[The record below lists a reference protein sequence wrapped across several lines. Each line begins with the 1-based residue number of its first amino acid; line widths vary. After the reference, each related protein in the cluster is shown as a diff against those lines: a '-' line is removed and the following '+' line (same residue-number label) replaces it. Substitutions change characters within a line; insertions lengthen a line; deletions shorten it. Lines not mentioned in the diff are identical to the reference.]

1 MTNSPATNSPDLT
14 KSPEPTNV
22 PELATGI
29 TRDIYPMPAFVKLA
43 VADLDAT
50 VAWFTE
56 ALDFINLFAMPGP
69 NGPAL
74 VHLRRWR
81 YQDVLVVPA
90 EGEAPLIAPGL
101 QLTFAARFEEVDAL
115 AARARAYGQGSVDGP
130 VDTPWN
136 TRDLTVTSPDGLVVV
151 FTARRPEPLRDP
163 RFTADMERWSR
174 EQGLR

>member
-1 MTNSPATNSPDLT
+1 MTNTAPTT
-14 KSPEPTNV
+14 SPE
-22 PELATGI
+22 LQTGI
-29 TRDIYPMPAFVKLA
+29 TRDIYGMPVFVKLA

-50 VAWFTE
+50 VAWFTG
-56 ALDFINLFAMPGP
+56 ALDFINLFTMPGP
-69 NGPAL
+69 TGPAL

-90 EGEAPLIAPGL
+90 EGEAPPIGPGL
-101 QLTFAARFEEVDAL
+101 QLTFAAQFEELDAL
-115 AARARAYGQGSVDGP
+115 AERARAYGGGTVEGP

-151 FTARRPEPLRDP
+151 FTSRRPEPLRDQQ
-163 RFTADMERWSR
+163 FAADMERWSQ